1 MSELTHFRGILPPQS
16 RAFSPPPSQASPG
29 GVILNVL
36 SPLRGELEA
45 ALARGDHHH
54 ALRIAYTAL
63 SRVADALASN
73 RSRQLEPGQ
82 ARVHALLV
90 QLTPLPL
97 EVHGDG
103 TLAEAGTEVEVHYRD
118 WIVARSEA
126 NAWAERLTEQFQSLW
141 PGAWIMVSAADA

>member
-16 RAFSPPPSQASPG
+16 RVFSPPPSQASPG

-45 ALARGDHHH
+45 ALARGDHGH

-63 SRVADALASN
+63 SRVVDALA
-73 RSRQLEPGQ
+73 RSRGRQIGPGQ

-97 EVHGDG
+97 EVRSDG

-118 WIVARSEA
+118 WIVERSEA
-126 NAWAERLTEQFQSLW
+126 DAWAERLTQQFQSLW
-141 PGAWIMVSAADA
+141 PNAWIMVSPAEV